1 MGNVM
6 AKRSG
11 VRRSRGAA
19 KPLKPVGTGMQNGDR
34 GQPSHSAEA
43 NVRAELILE
52 GSADGILAIDSERRI
67 LAFNAALENLTG
79 WSRDE
84 VVGKRCFEVLGLED
98 DQGAN
103 LCQTRCPLLRE
114 MTGPSNLDGVI
125 TTKDGR
131 RRDVALRYSLPSS
144 GREASLPVVVNV
156 RDMGRLARVEAL
168 NSSLL
173 AITSHELQTPISIIK
188 AYANTLARP
197 DVKWDEE
204 TIRDKLRAIEEESDR
219 LSELVSKLL
228 YASRIDSDTILLNR
242 LVLDLPKEVYRVAE
256 RLTGPSE
263 THQVEIDFPTDFP
276 PVYADPEKIGDVLT
290 NLLENAVKF
299 SPEGGKIIV
308 RGDVSGD
315 EVLITVTDEGIGIA
329 PQEWELIFNRFYRA
343 DDARVRSIQGI
354 GLGLHICKATVEG
367 HGGRIWAHGGPGKG
381 ACFSFT
387 LPVAGEE

>member
-1 MGNVM
+1 
-6 AKRSG
+6 
-11 VRRSRGAA
+11 
-19 KPLKPVGTGMQNGDR
+19 MQNGDR
-34 GQPSHSAEA
+34 GQPSDSVEVAA
-43 NVRAELILE
+43 RAELILE

-67 LAFNAALENLTG
+67 LAFNTALESLTG

-84 VVGKRCFEVLGLED
+84 VIGKRCFEVLGLED

-103 LCQTRCPLLRE
+103 LCQTRCPLLGE
-114 MTGPSNLDGVI
+114 MTGPSSLDGII
-125 TTKDGR
+125 TTKDDR
-131 RRDVALRYSLPSS
+131 RRDVALRYSLPPS

-156 RDMGRLARVEAL
+156 RDMGRLARAEAL

-188 AYANTLARP
+188 AYASTLARP

-204 TIRDKLRAIEEESDR
+204 TIKDKLHAIEEESDR
-219 LSELVSKLL
+219 LSVLVSRLL
-228 YASRIDSDTILLNR
+228 YSSRIDSDTILLNR
-242 LVLDLPKEVYRVAE
+242 LVLDLPKEVHRVAE

-299 SPEGGKIIV
+299 SPEGGRIIV
-308 RGDVSGD
+308 RGDISGD

-343 DDARVRSIQGI
+343 DDARVRSTQGI

-367 HGGRIWAHGGPGKG
+367 HGGRIWAHSGPGKG